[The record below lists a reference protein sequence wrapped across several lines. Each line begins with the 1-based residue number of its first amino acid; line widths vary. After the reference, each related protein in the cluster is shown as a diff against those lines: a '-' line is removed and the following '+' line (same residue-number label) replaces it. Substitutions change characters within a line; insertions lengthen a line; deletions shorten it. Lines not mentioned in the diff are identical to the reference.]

1 MNRRF
6 NVYRRDSE
14 RDSLLFLL
22 LLFFENEERTGIAF
36 HRVKIKQK
44 YIEWTKIYRDQSGSI
59 EM

>member
-6 NVYRRDSE
+6 NVYRRDSD

-22 LLFFENEERTGIAF
+22 LLFFENEERTGTALR
-36 HRVKIKQK
+36 RVKIK
-44 YIEWTKIYRDQSGSI
+44 WTKIYRDQSGSI